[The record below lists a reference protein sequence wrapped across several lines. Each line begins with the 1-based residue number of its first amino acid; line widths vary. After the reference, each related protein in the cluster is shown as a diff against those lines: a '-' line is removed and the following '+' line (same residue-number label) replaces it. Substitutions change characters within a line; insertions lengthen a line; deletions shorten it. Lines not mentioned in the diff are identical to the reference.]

1 MTKKKSVKKKTT
13 RKKPSSKK
21 NSSKSTNK
29 KNQALEKILI
39 DNFVSLQKVMTNLSK
54 RFDELSGQISKLLE
68 LFEISAK
75 SLAEKEVS
83 IKEDTKDQEEIKKKI
98 DEIFKQNKI
107 IAKGLT
113 LLHEKEEEIYSPD
126 EDFYSDIPPM
136 QQNLQNM
143 PSQTPPHPSSNMPP
157 QLPHPQ
163 RQQAPR
169 FGPQQNKGQYQKSI
183 SSSENEERQ

>member
-1 MTKKKSVKKKTT
+1 MPKKKSVKRKTT
-13 RKKPSSKK
+13 RKKSSSKK
-21 NSSKSTNK
+21 SSSKKSNE
-29 KNQALEKILI
+29 NLEKILI
-39 DNFVSLQKVMTNLSK
+39 DNFVSLQKVMTHLSK
-54 RFDELSGQISKLLE
+54 KFDDLSSQISKLLE

-83 IKEDTKDQEEIKKKI
+83 IKEDTKEQEEIKKKI

-126 EDFYSDIPPM
+126 ENFYSEIPPM
-136 QQNLQNM
+136 QQNLPPQNR
-143 PSQTPPHPSSNMPP
+143 PPQNLLQTNQNMPP

-163 RQQAPR
+163 RQPAPR
-169 FGPQQNKGQYQKSI
+169 FGSQQNRGQYQKSI
-183 SSSENEERQ
+183 YSSENEENQ